1 MITVTT
7 AAQTGGLDL
16 ILVPGLAFD
25 LTGGRLGRGKGCVS
39 NKTFNCVLILPR
51 FYDKLLNDYKA
62 IQSDEFKFPQK
73 GTSPRKKWNTANLY
87 LVSIAFNEQIV
98 ENIPTEPHDHPIDLV
113 ISCSNKNE
121 QT

>member
-1 MITVTT
+1 MVLILYPEKMVYLWIFIAVFLFTVITVTT

-87 LVSIAFNEQIV
+87 FSFYCV
-98 ENIPTEPHDHPIDLV
+98 
-113 ISCSNKNE
+113 
-121 QT
+121 